1 MFRLPVSQKV
11 ILSYEW
17 RNSSCIGSVSSGTRT
32 NRYPTSPSFIPCCC
46 ECPNMFPWIV
56 PMCNADTIYVHT
68 VNGSLPIIVIGLEG
82 ICGMVLICSDS
93 ATDFWYSI
101 PLTGK
106 VVDTQPALGLPHVS
120 YQSETWWAVLV
131 GVSHVE
137 VGHPHPPPSA
147 TTALLVMSQYSRDPY
162 PVLVLWIQYQPE
174 GLPWQCSMYLHEGAA
189 FRKLPFGNQGGVD
202 MCSASWLCRLVSW
215 PCKLPNWSCRFV
227 SWLCI
232 LASVWPLFSRVLFI
246 S

>member
-17 RNSSCIGSVSSGTRT
+17 RNSSCIGSVSSGTRA
-32 NRYPTSPSFIPCCC
+32 NHYPTSPSFIPCCC

-120 YQSETWWAVLV
+120 YQSEPWWAVLV

-147 TTALLVMSQYSRDPY
+147 TTALPGHFAVLQRPIPSLGTLDPIPAWGTTLFY
-162 PVLVLWIQYQPE
+162 VLTW
-174 GLPWQCSMYLHEGAA
+174 
-189 FRKLPFGNQGGVD
+189 GGYVQE
-202 MCSASWLCRLVSW
+202 ASIWKPRGCRHVF
-215 PCKLPNWSCRFV
+215 C
-227 SWLCI
+227 
-232 LASVWPLFSRVLFI
+232 
-246 S
+246 